1 MTHYDTIIIGAGH
14 NGLVC
19 AAYLAK
25 AGQQVLVVE
34 ATDRLGGLASTREFH
49 PGYKASVA
57 HSLSHFSTKVVRDL
71 ALNKHGCSFGKTLS
85 LTGLNLAGE
94 HVVVNGKSV
103 TGVSD
108 KDKASY
114 ANYRHF
120 MSRFAKVMNPA
131 WLKTMPRLGNNSLSE
146 VLTLGKL
153 GLGLKLL
160 GKKDMGEFMRIA
172 FLPARDLMT
181 ENFDNDLLQ
190 SILSWDG
197 LIGSKMAPR
206 SPNNTVFNMW
216 MRMSGAQEGDH
227 VVAKG
232 GMNALIGAL
241 EASAKSH
248 GAEIRAGAPVKRILV
263 NGDKN
268 GMTASGIK
276 LENGEEILASR
287 VVSGADPKR
296 TFIDLVGTRNLEIE
310 FTNRINRLRCDG
322 LVAKLHLALDGSPK
336 FTGIANPDGRMIIAP
351 ELDAM
356 EISFDAAKYGECPED
371 PVMEVLVPSTRD
383 GSMAPDG
390 HHVLSA
396 HIMYVPYRFKGGWT
410 DEAKD
415 TLLERSLDTLER
427 YAPGLREK
435 IVHKEL
441 LTPLDL
447 EQTHNVTGGH
457 WHHTEFSLD
466 QMLMMRPT
474 FEAAQYS
481 TPVNGL
487 YLCGAGSHPGGGV
500 MGAAGHNAAHEIL
513 K

>member
-1 MTHYDTIIIGAGH
+1 M
-14 NGLVC
+14 LV
-19 AAYLAK
+19 L
-25 AGQQVLVVE
+25 E
-34 ATDRLGGLASTREFH
+34 ASDRLGGLASTREFH
-49 PGYKASVA
+49 PGYQASVA
-57 HSLSHFSTKVVRDL
+57 HSLSHFQTKVVRDL
-71 ALNKHGCSFGKTLS
+71 ALERHGCAFGQTLS
-85 LTGLNLAGE
+85 LTGLSETGD
-94 HVVVNGKSV
+94 HVVVKGKSIS
-103 TGVSD
+103 GVSD

-114 ANYRHF
+114 TEYRRI

-146 VLTLGKL
+146 LLTLGKL
-153 GLGLKLL
+153 GLGLKFL
-160 GKKDMGEFMRIA
+160 GKADMGEFMRVA

-181 ENFDNDLLQ
+181 ENFDNALLQ

-227 VVAKG
+227 VLAKG
-232 GMNALIGAL
+232 GMSALIGAL

-248 GAEIRAGAPVKRILV
+248 GTEIRTGAPVKRIIL
-263 NGDKN
+263 NGDED
-268 GMTASGIK
+268 GITATGVE
-276 LENGEEILASR
+276 LAGGEEITASR

-296 TFIDLVGTRNLEIE
+296 TFFDLVGTRNLEIG
-310 FTNRINRLRCDG
+310 FTNRINRLRCHG
-322 LVAKLHLALDGSPK
+322 LVAKLHLALDGLPN
-336 FTGIANPDGRMIIAP
+336 FNGLATPDGRMIISP
-351 ELDAM
+351 ELDTM
-356 EISFDAAKYGECPED
+356 EIAFDAAKYGEYPED
-371 PVMEVLVPSTRD
+371 PVMEILVPSMHD
-383 GSMAPDG
+383 KSMAPDG

-396 HIMYVPYRFKGGWT
+396 HIMYVPYDLKGGWT
-410 DEAKD
+410 DENRSAFM
-415 TLLERSLDTLER
+415 ERTLDTLER
-427 YAPGLREK
+427 YAPGIREQ

-457 WHHTEFSLD
+457 WHHTEFALD

-474 FEAAQYS
+474 YEAAQYS
-481 TPVNGL
+481 TPVKSL